1 MASTRLTPAPS
12 LVKPL
17 GYREARFIPA
27 VLWIADAVTAQA
39 ALVFGYLTRELL
51 SPLVTFNALRPE
63 NYRGIFLAVLALP
76 VVNWCLGLYPGYGL
90 APVERLR
97 RRVIG
102 AGATFI
108 VITIWDS
115 FVLRGGWS
123 RSVEVAS
130 CFFAIVFSPLVEA
143 ALISYLIRMRRWGTP
158 VVVLSADHGGERLIE
173 NLRDQPELGLVPIAV
188 VRTGPELMNGLEANF
203 PTFGPG
209 WLPTLSEVSRTAIVA
224 DAAHPRWQAT
234 EFLHSLPFPHVVLI
248 PELPG
253 IQSLWVTPRDL
264 GGALGLE
271 LRRNL
276 LLKRNYYIKRL
287 IDYLVGIPLLL
298 LSLPLIAAFAL
309 WIKLVSPGSAFYAQK
324 RQGYRGRAIRIW
336 KLRTMYP
343 NAEELLD
350 SYLTAHPAEQYQWQR
365 FVKLKDDPRI
375 LPRVGAFLRRTSL
388 DELPQLW
395 NVVRNQMSLVGPR
408 PFPLY
413 HLDRFPPEFRDLR
426 QSVPPGLTG
435 FWQVSDRS
443 DADLKRQEHLDTYY
457 IRNWSLWLDVYILV
471 RTAKALLKPRGAY

>member
-1 MASTRLTPAPS
+1 MASTKLTPAPAVS
-12 LVKPL
+12 EPL
-17 GYREARFIPA
+17 GFREAPFIPA
-27 VLWIADAVTAQA
+27 VLWSADVVTAQT
-39 ALVFGYLTRELL
+39 ALVLGYLTRELL

-97 RRVIG
+97 RRVLG

-130 CFFAIVFSPLVEA
+130 CVFVIVLSPLVEA
-143 ALISYLIRMRRWGTP
+143 AVVSYLIRMRRWGTP
-158 VVVLSADHGGERLIE
+158 VIVLSADHSGDRLIE
-173 NLRDQPELGLVPIAV
+173 NLRSQLEIGLVPIAA
-188 VRTGPELMNGLEANF
+188 VRSGPEFVDVLGSDI

-209 WLPTLSEVSRTAIVA
+209 WLMKLSEVSRIAIVA
-224 DAAHPRWQAT
+224 GAAHQRWHST
-234 EFLHSLPFPHVVLI
+234 ELLHSLPFPRVVLI

-253 IQSLWVTPRDL
+253 IQSLWVTTRDL
-264 GGALGLE
+264 GGSLGLE

-276 LLKRNYYIKRL
+276 LLKRNLYIKRL
-287 IDYLVGIPLLL
+287 IDSVIGVPLLVV
-298 LSLPLIAAFAL
+298 SIPLIAAFAL
-309 WIKLVSPGSAFYAQK
+309 WIKLVSPGSAFYAQE
-324 RQGYRGRAIRIW
+324 RQGYKGRTIRIW

-343 NAEELLD
+343 NAEELLE
-350 SYLTAHPAEQYQWQR
+350 SYLAARPDEQHQWQR
-365 FVKLKDDPRI
+365 FVKLKHDPRI
-375 LPRVGAFLRRTSL
+375 LPRVGTFLRKTSL

-395 NVVRNQMSLVGPR
+395 NVVLNQLSLVGPR
-408 PFPLY
+408 PFPMY
-413 HLDRFPPEFRDLR
+413 HLNCFSPEFRELR

-443 DADLKRQEHLDTYY
+443 DADLQRQEHLDTYY